1 MHLKMM
7 KNFFFKTVSCLSLTA
22 LTAFAPTP
30 TTQKAVLEQ
39 TAVPA
44 SNICFQHGE
53 ELTYKLYYNL
63 NFVWVPAGEVTF
75 KVSDEDSKFKIA
87 AIGRSYASYDWFFKV
102 RDNYYTDLDKT
113 TMLPVRSVREVME
126 GGYRLYDAVTYDQKN
141 KVAHYERGNSKTD
154 IEKKGKLNLA
164 GAMHDIISAIYYTR
178 TMDFSQM
185 SAGQTFPVK
194 ILLDENTYP
203 LNVKY
208 LGTEI
213 KTIKDLGKY
222 NTLKFSPQVVSGTV
236 FKEGSQMKVYATN
249 DANKM
254 PLLIE
259 SPVSVGSV
267 KAVLKSY
274 KGLKY
279 AMTAKQAK

>member
-1 MHLKMM
+1 M
-7 KNFFFKTVSCLSLTA
+7 KKYFSKTATFVGLTA
-22 LTAFAPTP
+22 LTAFAPSTP
-30 TTQKAVLEQ
+30 IQKVFLEQ
-39 TAVPA
+39 TTVSTP
-44 SNICFQHGE
+44 NICFQHGE

-75 KVSDEDSKFKIA
+75 RVTDDDSKFKIA
-87 AIGRSYASYDWFFKV
+87 AVGRSYASYDWFFKV

-113 TMLPVRSVREVME
+113 TMLPIRSVREIAE
-126 GGYRLYDAVTYDQKN
+126 GGYRLYDAVTYDHKN
-141 KVAHYERGNSKTD
+141 KVAHYERGNAKDD
-154 IEKKGKLNLA
+154 IETKGKLNLA
-164 GAMHDIISAIYYTR
+164 GSMHDIISAIYYTR
-178 TMDFSQM
+178 TMDFATM

-222 NTLKFSPQVVSGTV
+222 KTMKFSPQVVSGTV

-249 DANKM
+249 DANKL

-279 AMTAKQAK
+279 EMTAKQPSK

>member
-1 MHLKMM
+1 MM
-7 KNFFFKTVSCLSLTA
+7 KKFFFKAATGFSLAA

-30 TTQKAVLEQ
+30 FTQKAILEQ
-39 TAVPA
+39 TAVSP

-75 KVSDEDSKFKIA
+75 KVADESSKFKIA
-87 AIGRSYASYDWFFKV
+87 AIGRSYSSYDWFFKV

-113 TMLPVRSVREVME
+113 TMLPTRSVRDVSE

-141 KVAHYERGNSKTD
+141 KVAYYERGNSVSD
-154 IEKKGKLNLA
+154 IEKKGKLNLS

-178 TMDFSQM
+178 TMDFSKM
-185 SAGQTFPVK
+185 STGQTFPVK

-203 LNVKY
+203 LSVKY

-222 NTLKFSPQVVSGTV
+222 NTMKFSPQVVSGTV
-236 FKEGSQMKVYATN
+236 FSEGSQMKVYATN
-249 DANKM
+249 DANKL

-279 AMTAKQAK
+279 AMTAKQSK